1 MNYCVRIFTAISQKT
16 IELSPMFNLTLR
28 RFGNKINVEN
38 NMKGKIY
45 DSNNDDNDN
54 DNDDDEYYNSM
65 SIAHSLYDASNSDLY
80 PLESYVTHMSH
91 RNLQGAPTESSEN
104 SSNGRIPLRIRKD
117 INPKMVISPI
127 FKDCWDRKPKNESQI
142 NSESEYPNAIDIE
155 EDEYFSKMSSEFAF
169 KN

>member
-45 DSNNDDNDN
+45 DSNNDDRDN
-54 DNDDDEYYNSM
+54 GDNADDEYYNSM
-65 SIAHSLYDASNSDLY
+65 SIAHSLYDASNSD
-80 PLESYVTHMSH
+80 SY
-91 RNLQGAPTESSEN
+91 
-104 SSNGRIPLRIRKD
+104 

-127 FKDCWDRKPKNESQI
+127 VKDCWDRKPKNESQI
-142 NSESEYPNAIDIE
+142 KSELEYPNAIDIE

>member
-45 DSNNDDNDN
+45 DSNNDDRDN
-54 DNDDDEYYNSM
+54 GDNADDEYYNSM
-65 SIAHSLYDASNSDLY
+65 SIAHSLYDASNSD
-80 PLESYVTHMSH
+80 SYIK
-91 RNLQGAPTESSEN
+91 QIKPIPISSF
-104 SSNGRIPLRIRKD
+104 
-117 INPKMVISPI
+117 INQKMVISPI
-127 FKDCWDRKPKNESQI
+127 VKDCWDRKPKNESQI
-142 NSESEYPNAIDIE
+142 KSELEYPNAIDIE

>member
-28 RFGNKINVEN
+28 SFGNKINVEN

-45 DSNNDDNDN
+45 DSNNDDRDN
-54 DNDDDEYYNSM
+54 GDNADDEYYNSM
-65 SIAHSLYDASNSDLY
+65 SIAHSLYDASNSD
-80 PLESYVTHMSH
+80 SY
-91 RNLQGAPTESSEN
+91 
-104 SSNGRIPLRIRKD
+104 